1 MSFLTESILK
11 DRLSHKI
18 HYETVEQHKYARLA
32 MASYYYNDQEYV
44 NELFSY
50 MSELDDFVLDY
61 QLSTEEHSVF
71 HNTTTNETVIAY
83 RGTTNLDDVKT
94 DSHIL
99 MGREKNTQRYER
111 SEAVYENTRD
121 KYDGTITT
129 TGHSLGGGISL
140 HIAERYDTRG
150 YHYNPAISG
159 SQVFSSDHYDNQSKQ
174 TIYRTKLDPVSVGG
188 EIISDHQPNR
198 EVNTVANDPNHH
210 AHALENFYNN
220 KASRTNDNKGYT
232 VKKETLKT
240 TIDRHKSAFKRL
252 YDAYQKSQNIE
263 EYLDSINSD
272 ADVFTKLPKA
282 LPKAI
287 AMARRGADPHDYSKE
302 TAKNLNPFFGF
313 IPDPDYQW
321 DDKDVI
327 TPLYRLGQA
336 LRTPERRRQDYL
348 LNLAQQEPHL
358 QYTEPDEHHLLSSS
372 GVRYEQVFGQSMI
385 PPPVQRRRPTE
396 GMMVMTPEIIE
407 RFQGLTIEVEDLQP
421 PVGRRRSTAQSFS
434 EGDITLNP
442 MINVVD
448 ILNEN

>member
-11 DRLSHKI
+11 DRLSHKF
-18 HYETVEQHKYARLA
+18 HYESVEQHKYARIA

-83 RGTTNLDDVKT
+83 RGTTNLEDVKT

-99 MGREKNTQRYER
+99 MGREKNTERYKR
-111 SEAVYENTRD
+111 SEAVYEKTRE
-121 KYDGTITT
+121 KYDGSIST
-129 TGHSLGGGISL
+129 TGHSLGGGASL
-140 HIAERYDTRG
+140 HVAEKYDTRG
-150 YHYNPAISG
+150 YHYNPAIS
-159 SQVFSSDHYDNQSKQ
+159 STQVFSTDHYDNQSEQ

-188 EIISDHQPNR
+188 EVIADHQPNR
-198 EVNTVANDPNHH
+198 QVNTVANDPNNH

-220 KASRTNDNKGYT
+220 KATRTNDNKGYT

-240 TIDRHKSAFKRL
+240 TIDRHKSNFKRL
-252 YDAYQKSQNIE
+252 YEAYQKAQDIE

-282 LPKAI
+282 LPKSV
-287 AMARRGADPHDYSKE
+287 AMARRGASPHE
-302 TAKNLNPFFGF
+302 FTNTTAKNLNPFFGF

-321 DDKDVI
+321 TNEDVI

-348 LNLAQQEPHL
+348 LNLAEQEPHL
-358 QYTEPDEHHLLSSS
+358 QYTEPDEHHLLSSA

-396 GMMVMTPEIIE
+396 GMVGITPE
-407 RFQGLTIEVEDLQP
+407 LQESID
-421 PVGRRRSTAQSFS
+421 RLESSFS
-434 EGDITLNP
+434 EQTTLNP
-442 MINVVD
+442 MMNVVD
-448 ILNEN
+448 ILNQT

>member
-50 MSELDDFVLDY
+50 MSELDDFVIDY

-99 MGREKNTQRYER
+99 MGKEKNTERYER
-111 SEAVYENTRD
+111 SEAVYEKTRE
-121 KYDGTITT
+121 KYDGSITT

-140 HIAERYDTRG
+140 HIAEKYDTRG
-150 YHYNPAISG
+150 YHYNPAISP

-188 EIISDHQPNR
+188 EIIRDNQPNR
-198 EVNTVANDPNHH
+198 EVNTVANDPNNDCHS
-210 AHALENFYNN
+210 LKNFYNN
-220 KASRTNDNKGYT
+220 KATRTNDNKGYT
-232 VKKETLKT
+232 IKKETLKT

-252 YDAYQKSQNIE
+252 YDAFQKAQNIE

-272 ADVFTKLPKA
+272 ADIFTKLPKA
-282 LPKAI
+282 LPEAI
-287 AMARRGADPHDYSKE
+287 SMARRGADPHE
-302 TAKNLNPFFGF
+302 FTNTTEKNLNPYFGF

-321 DDKDVI
+321 QDRDVV

-348 LNLAQQEPHL
+348 LNLGEQEPHQ

-396 GMMVMTPEIIE
+396 DMTIVTPEMIE
-407 RFQGLTIEVEDLQP
+407 KLERT
-421 PVGRRRSTAQSFS
+421 FS
-434 EGDITLNP
+434 EQTTLNP

-448 ILNEN
+448 ILNQS

>member
-11 DRLSHKI
+11 DRLSHKN
-18 HYETVEQHKYARLA
+18 HYESVEQHKYARLA

-71 HNTTTNETVIAY
+71 HNTTTNETVISY
-83 RGTTNLDDVKT
+83 RGSTNLDDVKT

-99 MGREKNTQRYER
+99 MGREKNTERYKR
-111 SEAVYENTRD
+111 SEAVYENTRN

-129 TGHSLGGGISL
+129 TGHSLGAGVSL
-140 HIAERYDTRG
+140 HISEKYDTRG
-150 YHYNPAISG
+150 YHYNPAIS
-159 SQVFSSDHYDNQSKQ
+159 STQVFSTDHYDNQSEQ
-174 TIYRTKLDPVSVGG
+174 TIYRTKLDPVSVGA
-188 EIISDHQPNR
+188 EIIANNQPNR
-198 EVNTVANDPNHH
+198 QVNTVGNDPNHH

-220 KASRTNDNKGYT
+220 KATRTNDNKGYT

-252 YDAYQKSQNIE
+252 YDAYQKAQNAE
-263 EYLDSINSD
+263 EYLDTINSD
-272 ADVFTKLPKA
+272 ADIFTKLPKA
-282 LPKAI
+282 LPKAV
-287 AMARRGADPHDYSKE
+287 AMARRGASPHE
-302 TAKNLNPFFGF
+302 FTNTTAKNLNPFFGF

-321 DDKDVI
+321 DDRDVI

-336 LRTPERRRQDYL
+336 MRTPQRRRTDNL

-358 QYTEPDEHHLLSSS
+358 QYTEPDEHHLLSSA
-372 GVRYEQVFGQSMI
+372 GVRYEEVFGQSLL

-396 GMMVMTPEIIE
+396 GMLAMTPEIQESINRLE
-407 RFQGLTIEVEDLQP
+407 RT
-421 PVGRRRSTAQSFS
+421 FS
-434 EGDITLNP
+434 EETTLNP

-448 ILNEN
+448 ILNQT